1 MVLFCLKFTI
11 LFSATTWIT
20 KCYFRKVG
28 HQLNYFIR
36 YESLNMTHFMNIYHL
51 GFDSSKKTP
60 AIIKARVIEMHK
72 KHGSMLKEDAML
84 EYVKI
89 VENIFP
95 YRFIFMSYK
104 YSLIHMKTDS
114 FLFPTRRRERLPH
127 ITVDVNKT
135 VFYQIYAWTVVLT
148 KIF

>member
-1 MVLFCLKFTI
+1 
-11 LFSATTWIT
+11 
-20 KCYFRKVG
+20 
-28 HQLNYFIR
+28 
-36 YESLNMTHFMNIYHL
+36 MNIYDL

-95 YRFIFMSYK
+95 YRLVSEL
-104 YSLIHMKTDS
+104 SQNTV
-114 FLFPTRRRERLPH
+114 LFEFRMFRG
-127 ITVDVNKT
+127 
-135 VFYQIYAWTVVLT
+135 
-148 KIF
+148 

>member
-1 MVLFCLKFTI
+1 
-11 LFSATTWIT
+11 
-20 KCYFRKVG
+20 
-28 HQLNYFIR
+28 
-36 YESLNMTHFMNIYHL
+36 MNIYDL

-95 YRFIFMSYK
+95 YRLVSEL
-104 YSLIHMKTDS
+104 SQN
-114 FLFPTRRRERLPH
+114 
-127 ITVDVNKT
+127 TVLSELRT
-135 VFYQIYAWTVVLT
+135 YRG
-148 KIF
+148 

>member
-1 MVLFCLKFTI
+1 MPML
-11 LFSATTWIT
+11 
-20 KCYFRKVG
+20 
-28 HQLNYFIR
+28 
-36 YESLNMTHFMNIYHL
+36 SLNMTHFMNIYHL

-95 YRFIFMSYK
+95 YRFISIK

-135 VFYQIYAWTVVLT
+135 VFYLVLER
-148 KIF
+148 

>member
-1 MVLFCLKFTI
+1 
-11 LFSATTWIT
+11 
-20 KCYFRKVG
+20 
-28 HQLNYFIR
+28 
-36 YESLNMTHFMNIYHL
+36 MNIYDL

-95 YRFIFMSYK
+95 YRFFIRNGSKIQSYSCENQLVLIFPLEQEDNSHT
-104 YSLIHMKTDS
+104 S
-114 FLFPTRRRERLPH
+114 RLM
-127 ITVDVNKT
+127 
-135 VFYQIYAWTVVLT
+135 
-148 KIF
+148 

>member
-1 MVLFCLKFTI
+1 
-11 LFSATTWIT
+11 
-20 KCYFRKVG
+20 
-28 HQLNYFIR
+28 
-36 YESLNMTHFMNIYHL
+36 MNIYDL

-95 YRFIFMSYK
+95 YRFVSEL
-104 YSLIHMKTDS
+104 SQNTA
-114 FLFPTRRRERLPH
+114 LFKFRTYRC
-127 ITVDVNKT
+127 
-135 VFYQIYAWTVVLT
+135 
-148 KIF
+148 

>member
-1 MVLFCLKFTI
+1 
-11 LFSATTWIT
+11 
-20 KCYFRKVG
+20 
-28 HQLNYFIR
+28 
-36 YESLNMTHFMNIYHL
+36 MNIYDL

-95 YRFIFMSYK
+95 YRLVSEL
-104 YSLIHMKTDS
+104 SQN
-114 FLFPTRRRERLPH
+114 
-127 ITVDVNKT
+127 TVLSELRM
-135 VFYQIYAWTVVLT
+135 YRG
-148 KIF
+148 

>member
-1 MVLFCLKFTI
+1 
-11 LFSATTWIT
+11 
-20 KCYFRKVG
+20 
-28 HQLNYFIR
+28 
-36 YESLNMTHFMNIYHL
+36 MNIYDL

-95 YRFIFMSYK
+95 YRLVYELSQN
-104 YSLIHMKTDS
+104 TV
-114 FLFPTRRRERLPH
+114 LFEFRTYRC
-127 ITVDVNKT
+127 
-135 VFYQIYAWTVVLT
+135 
-148 KIF
+148 